1 MVQSEAFNNLAKCIQ
16 MFLTHS
22 QQIWGVCSN

>member
-22 QQIWGVCSN
+22 QQI

>member
-1 MVQSEAFNNLAKCIQ
+1 MVQSEAFNNLANCIQ

-22 QQIWGVCSN
+22 QQI